1 MWKQALTLGLVVWA
15 ATIGSQPTEV
25 LAQGNSTGE
34 SSGDRAAKEFTF
46 DSDQA
51 LTNWT
56 ITGDV
61 TIDRTKGRG
70 GKAGA
75 LKVGPDAKALVE
87 IRDKDES
94 EQVEF
99 WIYDDGATP
108 ENAKINRPGPR
119 WGLVQNDGRLL
130 AVGILY
136 ASYLGGDE
144 GYTAT
149 ACDGQNWFDQLF
161 WLGVNRA
168 PAGWHKLTF
177 TFDTEKGVQILHADQ
192 NGKPTRQPQ
201 FDNTKAGLLGFSAI
215 AIWGDSGARKEQTF
229 WVDDVSVTLGGPVK
243 SVPAPRPTAPRVVGP
258 NLWIPSDQ
266 KVPIYTQDHPP
277 ATPKLEDLP
286 LKDSVSQYGISWAFD
301 KPARVGQFI
310 NGDWYVV
317 GPVTI
322 KAITP

>member
-1 MWKQALTLGLVVWA
+1 MRKQALTLGLVVWA

-168 PAGWHKLTF
+168 PAGWHKW
-177 TFDTEKGVQILHADQ
+177 TFD
-192 NGKPTRQPQ
+192 
-201 FDNTKAGLLGFSAI
+201 FDPEAGLQVLHNDKEVNAIDSAKTSLKGFSAI
-215 AIWGDSGARKEQTF
+215 AFWGDDGKGNEQTI
-229 WVDDVSVTLGGPVK
+229 WVADLTVTLGGPVK
-243 SVPAPRPTAPRVVGP
+243 I
-258 NLWIPSDQ
+258 IP
-266 KVPIYTQDHPP
+266 
-277 ATPKLEDLP
+277 
-286 LKDSVSQYGISWAFD
+286 
-301 KPARVGQFI
+301 
-310 NGDWYVV
+310 
-317 GPVTI
+317 
-322 KAITP
+322 